1 MRLNP
6 KSITALR
13 LRAPH
18 RLAYT
23 GVLTLLL
30 LSGAGNQ
37 ASSVSAEQK
46 TASSSDHY
54 SRCYNEALKACES
67 RRFQTAINFNTQAL
81 KEANQASSERS
92 RYLQAR
98 LLQGLLFN
106 RVDRW
111 QKAFETLNELIKPLT
126 AQYGKSSAELAS
138 CYSELSEAEL
148 GLSQN
153 KMAEKHARMAA
164 EIFEELARHERNNED
179 RGDSERLLGITFS
192 RLARAL
198 ACQGFNDDAKAYFLR
213 ARTALSDFPGHKE
226 QDLADELR
234 LEAKFFGKI
243 GSLKTAGQLFEKCC
257 QLKEAIADPEQPAS
271 LAGDVKFSWEPG
283 SPRSHEIIDNEF
295 PFRYITANHIRVA
308 VTVIDLW
315 ELAGIL
321 VCVTNMDDHRRAV
334 GLGHVSAFHAS
345 TDEATGHARLLTPL
359 TYVDHKIIDRI
370 RRERNMW
377 DLTQDRPWLANIQ
390 KTRNFRGL
398 VPAAGHDLFRG
409 PNVFGVWGEWAGVSH
424 TVPTRVSVYPSREN
438 IFNRNEDDAHETD
451 AGLIHDQGGIKHAGL
466 STIALEPMES
476 RTGEIFYIYPRGEDV
491 CVQVVVGNTTF
502 EFPFRCR
509 KRRIS

>member
-1 MRLNP
+1 M
-6 KSITALR
+6 SV
-13 LRAPH
+13 
-18 RLAYT
+18 LAANLVST
-23 GVLTLLL
+23 
-30 LSGAGNQ
+30 SNQ
-37 ASSVSAEQK
+37 ASAAQPV
-46 TASSSDHY
+46 ASSNDHY
-54 SRCYNEALKACES
+54 SRCYNEAVKATET

-81 KEANQASSERS
+81 KEANQASSERT

-106 RVDRW
+106 RVDKS
-111 QKAFETLNELIKPLT
+111 QKAFETLNELVKPLT
-126 AQYGKSSAELAS
+126 AQYGKGSSELAT
-138 CYSELSEAEL
+138 CYSELAEAEL
-148 GLSQN
+148 GTSQN
-153 KMAEKHARMAA
+153 KMAEKHARLASEM
-164 EIFEELARHERNNED
+164 FEELTRQETTDGAKALERP
-179 RGDSERLLGITFS
+179 LGICFS

-198 ACQGFNDDAKAYFLR
+198 ACQGFNDEAKAYFLR
-213 ARTALSDFPGHKE
+213 ARTALSDNPGYKD

-243 GSLKTAGQLFEKCC
+243 GSLKTAGQLFEKSC
-257 QLKEAIADPEQPAS
+257 QLKEAVSDPEQSAV

-315 ELAGIL
+315 ELAGVL
-321 VCVTNMDDHRRAV
+321 VCVTNMDDHRRPV
-334 GLGHVSAFHAS
+334 GLGHVSAFHAV
-345 TDEATGHARLLTPL
+345 TDEATGHARILAPL

-398 VPAAGHDLFRG
+398 VPSSGHDLFRG

-424 TVPTRVSVYPSREN
+424 SVPTRVSVYPSREN
-438 IFNRNEDDAHETD
+438 IFQRNEDDNHETE
-451 AGLIHDQGGIKHAGL
+451 AGLVHDQGGIKQAGL